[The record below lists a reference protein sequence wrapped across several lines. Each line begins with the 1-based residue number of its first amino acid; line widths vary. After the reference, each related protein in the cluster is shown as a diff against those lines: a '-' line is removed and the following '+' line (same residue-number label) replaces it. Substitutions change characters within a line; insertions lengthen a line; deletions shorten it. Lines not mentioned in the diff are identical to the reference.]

1 MPEALLRELQE
12 LDLSVY
18 EARTLLA
25 LLKLGS
31 ANSAELA
38 RHSGVPRT
46 STYQVMEELN
56 RKGLAQRLPS
66 AGPATWATPGRAEV
80 VERLDAL
87 MEERLRQQ
95 KARTAR
101 VGELLASSFPNAPL
115 ASTAEVQVL
124 PAAQV
129 PNAYARIL
137 VDTQSELL
145 VFNRRPYSKGPGQV
159 NPGVLEALRRGVKSR
174 TLYEASHWH
183 DPAAEAFREAMNE
196 YHRAGVLG
204 ALVEELPVKLV
215 VADRRVALV
224 ALTGDTEP
232 DADLQASLLVEH
244 AGFAALQ
251 AEAFETLWSRAEPV
265 ESAPAVTGR
274 TGRTG
279 RKARR
284 SSREATRA
292 HSEQGGDATAT
303 DR

>member
-18 EARTLLA
+18 EARTLIA

-31 ANSAELA
+31 ANSADLA

-66 AGPATWATPGRAEV
+66 AGPAKWATPGRAEV

-87 MEERLRQQ
+87 MDERLRQQ
-95 KARTAR
+95 KERTAR
-101 VGELLASSFPNAPL
+101 LGELLASSFPDAPL
-115 ASTAEVQVL
+115 TSTAEVQVL

-137 VDTQSELL
+137 VDTKSELL
-145 VFNRRPYSKGPGQV
+145 VFNRPPYSKGPGHV

-174 TLYEASHWH
+174 TLYETSHWH
-183 DPAAEAFREAMNE
+183 DPAARAFREAMNE

-204 ALVEELPVKLV
+204 ALVDELPVKLV

-224 ALTGDTEP
+224 ALTGGADP

-251 AEAFETLWSRAEPV
+251 AEAFDALWSRAEPV
-265 ESAPAVTGR
+265 
-274 TGRTG
+274 
-279 RKARR
+279 
-284 SSREATRA
+284 
-292 HSEQGGDATAT
+292 
-303 DR
+303 

>member
-12 LDLSVY
+12 LDLSAY

-25 LLKLGS
+25 LLRLGS

-56 RKGLAQRLPS
+56 RKGLAQRLP
-66 AGPATWATPGRAEV
+66 ADGPATWATPGRAEV

-101 VGELLASSFPNAPL
+101 VGELLASSFSDAPL
-115 ASTAEVQVL
+115 TSAADVQVL

-129 PNAYARIL
+129 AGVYARIL
-137 VDTQSELL
+137 AATRSELL
-145 VFNRRPYSKGPGQV
+145 VFNRPPYSKGPGHV
-159 NPGVLEALRRGVKSR
+159 NPAVLQALGRGVKSR
-174 TLYEASHWH
+174 TLYVASNWH
-183 DPAAEAFREAMNE
+183 DPAAHAFRKAMDE
-196 YHRAGVLG
+196 YHRAGVRA

-224 ALTGDTEP
+224 ALTAEAEP
-232 DADLQASLLVEH
+232 DAALQASLLVEH
-244 AGFAALQ
+244 GGFATLQ
-251 AEAFETLWSRAEPV
+251 AEAFEALWSRAQPV
-265 ESAPAVTGR
+265 ESAPAVTRPKMTQG
-274 TGRTG
+274 
-279 RKARR
+279 
-284 SSREATRA
+284 SPEAA
-292 HSEQGGDATAT
+292 AGHGEQGGDARAT
-303 DR
+303 HR